1 MIRER
6 IQQAIN
12 KRLAY
17 DSPFNVVPEPASTA
31 FDDRIPTLKN
41 GVWEKASPMSQAR
54 FVHCGRWLSATHGSW
69 LSISDMETLWQEHTE
84 DTFLDEITRSCWIIC
99 FPHLIQTDNKKSPVS
114 RETGDFVT

>member
-12 KRLAY
+12 KRLAS
-17 DSPFNVVPEPASTA
+17 DSSFNVVPEPASTA
-31 FDDRIPTLKN
+31 FDGRSPTLKN
-41 GVWEKASPMSQAR
+41 GVWGKPYVAGTFCALR
-54 FVHCGRWLSATHGSW
+54 TLVKGSW
-69 LSISDMETLWQEHTE
+69 LSISDMETLWQEHIE

-99 FPHLIQTDNKKSPVS
+99 LPHLIQTDNKKSPVS